1 MKVSEIKIG
10 ETYNGVK
17 VLEKFREKGHTK
29 YWCICPVCGKRFSM
43 KAETVGIAHQCKE
56 CNAKSRIVDISGK
69 RFGRLVAIEY
79 AGKITSEISP
89 TTISLWKCKCDC
101 GNQITVRYPALISG
115 NTRSC
120 GCLLDESRKINNVN
134 KRRSVSHDFV
144 FEGNLDNHPLRFI
157 WKSMLMRCNNPHVKN
172 YNNYGGRGIKVC
184 DRWSG
189 DLGFENFVKDMGERP
204 TLNHTLDRIDV
215 NGNYEPSNCRWA
227 TTEQQMN
234 NRTDNSRIILN
245 GESITCAQLCK
256 RYGFYYTWVAHQLRA
271 GIDINF
277 IIKKQLRPKEERI
290 GHAGR
295 RAYSKDYGN
304 HNRVVSDEV
313 IKLLEQHKPTI
324 NSNEKEV

>member
-101 GNQITVRYPALISG
+101 GNQITVRYPALISS

-144 FEGNLDNHPLRFI
+144 FEGNLDNHPLRLI
-157 WKSMLMRCNNPHVKN
+157 WKSMLMRCNNPNVMSYKH
-172 YNNYGGRGIKVC
+172 YGGRGIKVC

-189 DLGFENFVKDMGERP
+189 ELGFENFVNDMGERP
-204 TLNHTLDRIDV
+204 DGTTLDRIDY
-215 NGNYEPSNCRWA
+215 NGNYEPSNCHWA
-227 TTEQQMN
+227 TSDEQAN
-234 NRTDNSRIILN
+234 NRTDNIYIIVGGRKITAKQFCKALGLN
-245 GESITCAQLCK
+245 
-256 RYGFYYTWVAHQLRA
+256 YWVAIKQIQR
-271 GIDINF
+271 GYDIN
-277 IIKKQLRPKEERI
+277 IIAKDVRFNQGEY
-290 GHAGR
+290 R
-295 RAYSKDYGN
+295 RRHDLIN

-324 NSNEKEV
+324 NSNETSL

>member
-1 MKVSEIKIG
+1 MSEIKIG

-144 FEGNLDNHPLRFI
+144 FEGNLDNHPLRLI
-157 WKSMLMRCNNPHVKN
+157 WKSMLTRCYNPNSISYKN
-172 YNNYGGRGIKVC
+172 YGARGVKIC
-184 DRWSG
+184 DRWRG
-189 DLGFENFVKDMGERP
+189 YLGFEIGRASCRER
-204 TLNHTLDRIDV
+204 V
-215 NGNYEPSNCRWA
+215 
-227 TTEQQMN
+227 
-234 NRTDNSRIILN
+234 
-245 GESITCAQLCK
+245 
-256 RYGFYYTWVAHQLRA
+256 
-271 GIDINF
+271 
-277 IIKKQLRPKEERI
+277 
-290 GHAGR
+290 
-295 RAYSKDYGN
+295 
-304 HNRVVSDEV
+304 
-313 IKLLEQHKPTI
+313 
-324 NSNEKEV
+324 

>member
-10 ETYNGVK
+10 ETYNGIK
-17 VLEKFREKGHTK
+17 VLEKFREKAHTK
-29 YWCICPVCGKRFSM
+29 YWCICPVCGKRFSI
-43 KAETVGIAHQCKE
+43 KAETVGKAHQCKE
-56 CNAKSRIVDISGK
+56 CNAKSRIIDLTGQ
-69 RFGRLVAIEY
+69 RFGRLVAIEH
-79 AGKITSEISP
+79 AGRVVNKSGFR
-89 TTISLWKCKCDC
+89 TTLWKCKCDC
-101 GNQITVRYPALISG
+101 GKETIVRYPLLVSG

-120 GCLLDESRKINNVN
+120 GCLEQEN
-134 KRRSVSHDFV
+134 KERIVRIAQEKNRRSVSAD
-144 FEGNLDNHPLRFI
+144 FEGKLEAHPLYKT
-157 WKSMLMRCNNPHVKN
+157 WKSMLMRCNNPNVLGYKH
-172 YNNYGGRGIKVC
+172 YGGRGIKVC

-189 DLGFENFVKDMGERP
+189 HLGFENFVNDMGERP
-204 TLNHTLDRIDV
+204 DGTTLDRIDV
-215 NGNYEPSNCRWA
+215 NGSYGPSNCRWA

-245 GESITCAQLCK
+245 GESITCSQLCK
-256 RYGFYYTWVAHQLRA
+256 KYGFYYTWVAHQLRA

-313 IKLLEQHKPTI
+313 MKLLENK
-324 NSNEKEV
+324 

>member
-43 KAETVGIAHQCKE
+43 KAETVGIAHQSKE

-79 AGKITSEISP
+79 AGKITSETSP

-101 GNQITVRYPALISG
+101 GNQITVRYPALISS

-144 FEGNLDNHPLRFI
+144 FEGNLDNHPLRLI
-157 WKSMLMRCNNPHVKN
+157 WKSMLMRCNNPNVMSYKH
-172 YNNYGGRGIKVC
+172 YGGRGIKVC

-189 DLGFENFVKDMGERP
+189 ELGFENFVNDMGERP
-204 TLNHTLDRIDV
+204 DGTTLDRIDY
-215 NGNYEPSNCRWA
+215 NGNYEPSNCHWA
-227 TTEQQMN
+227 TSDEQAN
-234 NRTDNSRIILN
+234 NRTDNIYIIVGGRKITAKQFCKALGLN
-245 GESITCAQLCK
+245 
-256 RYGFYYTWVAHQLRA
+256 YWVAIKQIQR
-271 GIDINF
+271 GYDIN
-277 IIKKQLRPKEERI
+277 IIAKDVRFNQGEY
-290 GHAGR
+290 R
-295 RAYSKDYGN
+295 RRHDLIN
-304 HNRVVSDEV
+304 HNRIVSDEV
-313 IKLLEQHKPTI
+313 IALLERKQT
-324 NSNEKEV
+324 NQNN

>member
-29 YWCICPVCGKRFSM
+29 YWCICPVCGERFSM
-43 KAETVGIAHQCKE
+43 KAETVGKAHQCKE
-56 CNAKSRIVDISGK
+56 CNAKSRINDISGQ
-69 RFGRLVAIEY
+69 RFGRLVAIEH
-79 AGKITSEISP
+79 AGRVVNQNGFR
-89 TTISLWKCKCDC
+89 TTLWRCKCDC
-101 GNQITVRYPALISG
+101 GKESIVRYPLLVTG

-120 GCLLDESRKINNVN
+120 GCLERENKERMMKIAQQANRK
-134 KRRSVSHDFV
+134 SVSKDFIGKL
-144 FEGNLDNHPLRFI
+144 EDHPLYKI

-189 DLGFENFVKDMGERP
+189 DLGFENFVNDMGERP
-204 TLNHTLDRIDV
+204 TPEHTLDRVDY
-215 NGNYEPSNCRWA
+215 NGDYEPSNCRWA
-227 TTEQQMN
+227 THEAQCN
-234 NRTDNSRIILN
+234 NKRNNSYVVLN
-245 GESITCAQLCK
+245 GEEITCAQLCK
-256 RYGFYYTWVAHQLRA
+256 RYGFYYTYVTYQLRQ

-277 IIKKQLRPKEERI
+277 IIKNQLRPKEERI

-304 HNRVVSDEV
+304 HNRIVSDEV
-313 IKLLEQHKPTI
+313 IALLERKQT
-324 NSNEKEV
+324 NQNN

>member
-43 KAETVGIAHQCKE
+43 KAETVGIARQCKE
-56 CNAKSRIVDISGK
+56 CNAKSRIIDLTGQ
-69 RFGRLVAIEY
+69 RFGRLVAIEH
-79 AGKITSEISP
+79 AGRVVSKNGFR
-89 TTISLWKCKCDC
+89 TTLWKCKCDC
-101 GNQITVRYPALISG
+101 GKEAIVRYPLLVSG

-120 GCLLDESRKINNVN
+120 GCWEAEN
-134 KRRSVSHDFV
+134 KRVLHDLSRRTITKSVSKNFK
-144 FEGNLDNHPLRFI
+144 GIIKAHPLCSI

-189 DLGFENFVKDMGERP
+189 DLGFENFVNDMGERP
-204 TLNHTLDRIDV
+204 GGTTLDRIDV

-227 TTEQQMN
+227 TIEQQMN

-245 GESITCAQLCK
+245 GESITCSQLCK
-256 RYGFYYTWVAHQLRA
+256 RYGFYYTYVAHQLQQ
-271 GIDINF
+271 GIDVNV
-277 IIKKQLRPKEERI
+277 IITRQLRDKSI
-290 GHAGR
+290 R
-295 RAYSKDYGN
+295 RGKRGELQKHIN

-313 IKLLEQHKPTI
+313 MKLLEDRQLTNQNNK
-324 NSNEKEV
+324 K